1 MSRTHLQRVF
11 TTIGGLALA
20 GTLALAQAA
29 PVLFDVPLSDPMKPP
44 LAWFQM
50 SATSFI
56 EPARCT
62 RPAPTRRSPGTSPS
76 ADCRAR
82 PRWRISMGPPLWERT
97 RG

>member
-29 PVLFDVPLSDPMKPP
+29 PVLFDVPLMGAHEVPAVQTPGQGNAALTYARRFP
-44 LAWFQM
+44 GRYA
-50 SATSFI
+50 
-56 EPARCT
+56 EP
-62 RPAPTRRSPGTSPS
+62 PS